1 MTVMTKPES
10 SFRELYARLSVRRK
24 EPVWLTQ
31 LRERGMQR
39 FDELGF
45 PTIHDEDWR
54 FTNVAPIAT
63 REFHPAPQASLD
75 AADLAPFAIQGLND
89 ALQLV
94 FVNGRFAPGLSR
106 LRALPKGVTA
116 GSLAAAIAR
125 DDVVL
130 QKNLGRLAD
139 AESNS
144 FTALGTALFEDGL
157 YVHVPAR
164 AVVEEPIHAI
174 YVNLPGSETAQIH
187 ARSLIVAE
195 RESKVNVIEDHVSL
209 GEGIAFTNALTEIA
223 AGEGTH
229 VRHCRLE
236 RENMEAMSVLTLH
249 SEQGRDSDFASHSAL
264 LGGALVRNGIYP
276 SLRGT
281 GCTSLLNGIY
291 VAVGAQHHDTH
302 MRVRHAEPHCGSR
315 QFYRGI
321 LDDQARGVFS
331 GRIIVHEGAQKTD
344 AKQTSMNLLLSDQA
358 HVEAKPQLEIYADD
372 VKCTHGAT
380 VGQIDG
386 DALFYLQARG
396 IDEDLARMLLIFAFA
411 NEVLDRIEIEPVR
424 ELLRSLVGERL
435 PQSGRELAVP

>member
-1 MTVMTKPES
+1 MTKPES
-10 SFRELYARLSVRRK
+10 SFRELFDRLAAKRK
-24 EPVWLTQ
+24 EPAWLVR

-45 PTIHDEDWR
+45 PTIHDEEWR
-54 FTNVAPIAT
+54 FTNLAPIAT
-63 REFHPAPQASLD
+63 REMHKAHEISLD
-75 AADLAPFAIQGLND
+75 TSDVAPFAIEGLD
-89 ALQLV
+89 TVRLV
-94 FVNGRFAPGLSR
+94 FVNGRFAPALSR
-106 LRALPKGVTA
+106 TRGLPQGVTV

-125 DDVVL
+125 GDAVVE
-130 QKNLGRLAD
+130 KNLGRLAD
-139 AESNS
+139 VETSA
-144 FTALGTALFEDGL
+144 FTAIGTALFEDGVF
-157 YVHVPAR
+157 VHVPAQ
-164 AVVEEPIHAI
+164 AIVEQPIHVI
-174 YVNLPGSETAQIH
+174 FLTVPGSETAQIH
-187 ARSLIVAE
+187 PRSLIVAD
-195 RESKVNVIEDHVSL
+195 RESKVSVIEDHVSL
-209 GEGIAFTNALTEIA
+209 GEGVAFTNALTEIV

-229 VRHCRLE
+229 VRHSRLQ

-249 SEQGRDSDFASHSAL
+249 SEQGRDSDFGSHSAL

-276 SLRGT
+276 TLRGT

-291 VAVGAQHHDTH
+291 VAVGSQHHDTN

-321 LDDQARGVFS
+321 LDDRARGVFS

-344 AKQTSMNLLLSDQA
+344 AKQTCMNLLLSDEA

-380 VGQIDG
+380 VGQIDE

-396 IDEDLARMLLIFAFA
+396 IEEVVARTLLFFAFA
-411 NEVLDRIEIEPVR
+411 NEVIDRMEIEPVR

-435 PQSGRELAVP
+435 PQSIEKVAVR

>member
-1 MTVMTKPES
+1 MSVMTKPES
-10 SFRELYARLSVRRK
+10 SFRELYARLSARRK
-24 EPVWLTQ
+24 EPVWLAQ

-63 REFHPAPQASLD
+63 REFQSAPAPSLD
-75 AADLAPFAIQGLND
+75 AADLAPFAIDGLD
-89 ALQLV
+89 AVQLV

-106 LRALPKGVTA
+106 LRELPKGVTA

-139 AESNS
+139 VESNS
-144 FTALGTALFEDGL
+144 FTALGAALFEDGL
-157 YVHVPAR
+157 FVHVPAR
-164 AVVEEPIHAI
+164 SVVETPIHAV
-174 YVNLPGSETAQIH
+174 YVNVPGSETAQIH

-321 LDDQARGVFS
+321 LDDHARGVFS

-380 VGQIDG
+380 VGQIDA

>member
-1 MTVMTKPES
+1 MIVMTKPES
-10 SFRELYARLSVRRK
+10 SFRELFDRMAAKRK
-24 EPVWLTQ
+24 EPVWLAR
-31 LRERGMQR
+31 LRDRGMQR

-45 PTIHDEDWR
+45 PTIHDEEWR
-54 FTNVAPIAT
+54 FTNLAPITT
-63 REFHPAPQASLD
+63 REMHRAADISLD
-75 AADLAPFAIQGLND
+75 ASDLAPFAIEGLD
-89 ALQLV
+89 AVQLV
-94 FVNGRFAPGLSR
+94 FVNGRFAPALSR
-106 LRALPKGVTA
+106 TRGLPQGVRVE
-116 GSLAAAIAR
+116 SLAAAIAR
-125 DDVVL
+125 GDAVVE
-130 QKNLGRLAD
+130 KNLGRLAD
-139 AESNS
+139 VETDA

-157 YVHVPAR
+157 FVHVPAK
-164 AVVEEPIHAI
+164 AVVEQPIHVI
-174 YVNLPGSETAQIH
+174 FVTVPGSETAQIH
-187 ARSLIVAE
+187 PRSLIVAE
-195 RESKVNVIEDHVSL
+195 REAKVSLIEDHVSL
-209 GEGIAFTNALTEIA
+209 GEGIAFTNALTEIV
-223 AGEGTH
+223 AGDATH

-236 RENMEAMSVLTLH
+236 RENMEALTVVTLH

-281 GCTSLLNGIY
+281 GCTSLLNGLY

-321 LDDQARGVFS
+321 LDDRARGVFS

-344 AKQTSMNLLLSDQA
+344 AKQTSMNLLLSDEA

-380 VGQIDG
+380 VGQMDT

-396 IDEDLARMLLIFAFA
+396 IDEAQARSLLIFAFA

-435 PQSGRELAVP
+435 PQTGREVAVR